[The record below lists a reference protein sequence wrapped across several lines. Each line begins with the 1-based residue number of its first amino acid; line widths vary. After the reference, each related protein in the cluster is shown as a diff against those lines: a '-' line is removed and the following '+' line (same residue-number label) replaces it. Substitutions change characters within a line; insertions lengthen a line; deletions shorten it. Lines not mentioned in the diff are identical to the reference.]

1 MKEAPKFGITL
12 AIYASLACTLLAVVD
27 LITAPLIAEAKNAE
41 TQAGLKVVF
50 PGDQYVFE
58 EVTDVSNDPKSNIK
72 IERLFLAK
80 AGGATDGVV
89 VQATGPTYD
98 RATILIGVD
107 KERKI
112 SAIQFTALSD
122 TPGFGKRAE
131 EPAFRDQFKGKSID
145 DPFVAKSDVQA
156 ISGATITSN
165 GVSRLLKY
173 ATGVAAQYLN
183 K

>member
-12 AIYASLACTLLAVVD
+12 ALYSSVACTLLALVNLV
-27 LITAPLIAEAKNAE
+27 TAPLIAEAKNAE
-41 TQAGLKVVF
+41 TQAGLKIVF

-58 EVTDVSNDPKSNIK
+58 EVTGFANDPASSVKV
-72 IERLFLAK
+72 ERLFLAK

-107 KERKI
+107 KNRKI

-145 DPFVAKSDVQA
+145 DPFVSKSDVTA
-156 ISGATITSN
+156 ISGASITSN
-165 GVSRLLKY
+165 GVSRILKY
-173 ATGVAAQYLN
+173 ATGIAGEYLN